1 LPAAPRHYS
10 AISYQAIHSHST
22 LQFQIKSRIEKIR
35 KDKIKI
41 GGMRGEMRVKLKMK
55 VRIKRWWKLSKTAH
69 LLRKYGV
76 IELLEILLFG
86 LIVILLARI
95 FGC

>member
-1 LPAAPRHYS
+1 MHPPPIQGRAPIPPHAFRPTK
-10 AISYQAIHSHST
+10 IK
-22 LQFQIKSRIEKIR
+22 QIRIEKIR

-76 IELLEILLFG
+76 IELLEILVFG
-86 LIVILLARI
+86 LILILLARI

>member
-1 LPAAPRHYS
+1 LHEALEQGTNKGR
-10 AISYQAIHSHST
+10 
-22 LQFQIKSRIEKIR
+22 
-35 KDKIKI
+35 
-41 GGMRGEMRVKLKMK
+41 GGEEREMRMK
-55 VRIKRWWKLSKTAH
+55 VRIKRWWKLSKTAY

-76 IELLEILLFG
+76 IELLEILVFG

>member
-1 LPAAPRHYS
+1 
-10 AISYQAIHSHST
+10 
-22 LQFQIKSRIEKIR
+22 
-35 KDKIKI
+35 
-41 GGMRGEMRVKLKMK
+41 MRGEMRVKLKMK

-95 FGC
+95 FG

>member
-1 LPAAPRHYS
+1 VHPPPIQGRAPIPRTPLNPLKTEK
-10 AISYQAIHSHST
+10 I
-22 LQFQIKSRIEKIR
+22 RIEKIR

-76 IELLEILLFG
+76 IELLEILMFG
-86 LIVILLARI
+86 LILILLARI
-95 FGC
+95 FG